1 MKEKEIQ
8 TLKESKDTLREMD
21 GKNEGGQEG
30 RKERRKKK
38 YLHFP
43 LAYVTLEAKRQV
55 NKVGATLNWTD
66 GYAVIQTL
74 KTHNMECAQNPHS
87 HSG

>member
-30 RKERRKKK
+30 RKERRKKNI
-38 YLHFP
+38 YISP
-43 LAYVTLEAKRQV
+43 
-55 NKVGATLNWTD
+55 
-66 GYAVIQTL
+66 
-74 KTHNMECAQNPHS
+74 
-87 HSG
+87 

>member
-8 TLKESKDTLREMD
+8 TLKESKETLREMD

-55 NKVGATLNWTD
+55 NKVGATLN
-66 GYAVIQTL
+66 
-74 KTHNMECAQNPHS
+74 
-87 HSG
+87 

>member
-38 YLHFP
+38 ISTFP
-43 LAYVTLEAKRQV
+43 LSLCYT
-55 NKVGATLNWTD
+55 
-66 GYAVIQTL
+66 
-74 KTHNMECAQNPHS
+74 
-87 HSG
+87 